1 MKSIL
6 LTLLLCT
13 ALPVWAANVSFS
25 QNESVVGQVVELI
38 FTSDKPITQAPDLSS
53 VKKDFRISGQNSRTN
68 MTNINGKISQT
79 YQLSY
84 LLFPKRIGTLTLDNL
99 TLDGEKLNP
108 IQLTVLGAQ
117 DTNSTYN
124 QTPPLELQAQVSS
137 GPYYIGQGI
146 LYTIRMGDIRQILD
160 GAFEAP
166 IAENASVQLL
176 GQDEVRTVM
185 QQGAPI
191 KIVERKY
198 LITPEQDGVITIQPA
213 SFSGMRATH
222 QDRRKSMGDL
232 FEMGLLFDGLM
243 GSGSQEQ
250 VFAEATPIQIQ
261 IEPKPDNWQGWWL
274 ASSEVKLTYEDK
286 IPNDLKVGDTI
297 ERIITL
303 SAVGVSAESLPVP
316 QQPNNSEIKVYP
328 STETRNTVSDKD
340 TIRGQLTLSIVIV
353 PTNGGDITIPAIK
366 IPWFNTKTG
375 KTNTAIIPTKTIMV
389 NDPKLPVQNIQSAPI
404 NQQTITMPIE
414 PTDKGPKAIQGQSV
428 MTSSDMWLWLM
439 IGLIGGGLIVGLV
452 AFILSKIQTHKRKKP
467 LPDLYPF

>member
-13 ALPVWAANVSFS
+13 ALPVWAATVSFS
-25 QNESVVGQVVELI
+25 KNESVVGQVVELI

-53 VKKDFRISGQNSRTN
+53 VKKDFRVSGQNTRQNT
-68 MTNINGKISQT
+68 TIINGKMNQT
-79 YQLSY
+79 YELSY
-84 LLFPKRIGTLTLDNL
+84 HLFPKHIGTIKLDNL

-108 IQLTVLGAQ
+108 VQLTVLGAQ
-117 DTNSTYN
+117 DTNTSHS
-124 QTPPLELQAQVSS
+124 QIPPLELQAQVSS

-146 LYTIRMGDIRQILD
+146 LYTIRMGDVQRILD

-166 IAENASVQLL
+166 TAKNASVQLL
-176 GQDEVRTVM
+176 GQDEVHTVM

-213 SFSGMRATH
+213 SFSGMRATQ
-222 QDRRKSMGDL
+222 QDRRKNMGDL

-243 GSGSQEQ
+243 GSGAQEQ

-261 IEPKPDNWQGWWL
+261 IEPKPSDWQGWWL
-274 ASSEVKLTYEDK
+274 ASPDIQLTYEDK
-286 IPNDLKVGDTI
+286 IPADLKVGDTI

-303 SAVGVSAESLPVP
+303 SAIGVRAESLPVP
-316 QQPNNSEIKVYP
+316 QQLSNSEIKVYP

-375 KTNTAIIPTKTIMV
+375 QVDAAIIPAKTIMV
-389 NDPKLPVQNIQSAPI
+389 NGPKLPVQNIQSAPI

-428 MTSSDMWLWLM
+428 IASQQMWLWLM
-439 IGLIGGGLIVGLV
+439 IGLVGGGLIVGLV
-452 AFILSKIQTHKRKKP
+452 AFILSKIKTHKRKKP